1 MSINVGFINE
11 KYNYGDLTKNTNTL
25 VLNSYKSSNLII
37 LNSEDNTTADTL
49 LVYKKQFATGQVN
62 NNFVIDDLQTN
73 KRMASFNNSN
83 ITFNGSVSISDN
95 ISVKNML
102 STSTNTISLNSN
114 ISINLQRHSDSFAIN
129 SNNNVLFKVNN
140 TAIECL
146 TNNFKVQNVAK
157 TMLEIDSTNVNVNN
171 NVRINN
177 GTLYVNN
184 IAGIGDSRVNISGIA
199 YSEAQIDSF
208 QVRKN
213 ILINQA
219 ANEQDI
225 TPFEI
230 KKRYISTGT
239 NPLLNIYSYVS
250 ATKNVPNMYL
260 DKDGLLGLGTN
271 TPDAVLSIKT
281 MAPNIIRYTG
291 ETIGDAFNLTNT
303 ANVGIGTVTPNAQL
317 HIRRADDKQQ
327 EAIRRTPMLH
337 MDMMYQ
343 SSNNSSN
350 IYTPGTMNITYSS
363 SISVTSSKIFR
374 KTVKTQSGSVPV
386 QTTLDNTFYLLN
398 QTFYDNVLAANIDNM
413 SNIQFSKTNT
423 IDLTVTDPR
432 DQPSETILSNT
443 FVYPSANVIH
453 IIKDDA
459 LYLDRSLST
468 YVLTYKMILMS
479 SNTFAR
485 GDYSTSILD
494 SSKFIQ
500 DTTIYDE
507 TLHTIS
513 DNGNIK
519 YTVNVKFNFW
529 FEMNQPQ
536 QLSIKVNYP
545 IPYNVITK
553 TIVPAPDFMRLS
565 YNNNFISSVSPEG
578 TLSLGSAVPQNL
590 SGRYTIYSMKD
601 AYLNSIKVSQIDTE
615 RSDSN
620 ISLMNKNL
628 ISINKITCSNI
639 DSSNI
644 YAQNINISNATIS
657 SLNAHTGDYRNL
669 VASNLTFHTAN
680 NDYLA
685 FSNQNVH
692 FHTRLSIGK
701 PESSKE
707 LNNQSCCK
715 ITVDSD
721 VYENNH
727 SNIFTYRDGLLVTN
741 MQTVNPSI
749 SVITT
754 SSDLVPYLNLNNNDS
769 TYFMRLKKTATVNGF
784 TNNFQLANDNLQN
797 RGDYFQNS
805 ATSPHILQ
813 HIKEYNVLTFGEQNN
828 ICIDTKNRE
837 SVGYQNNNKG
847 PKISI
852 GIPYQTLKD
861 ANSPVNN
868 WPTVFNETIQQNED
882 HPYMLNIFG
891 NVSVCDTSKSPVF
904 TTLSEQ
910 NNIYTAINGNPD
922 KFHTLRVFGDTAT
935 SNLTVF
941 NDILMKIS
949 DVPNTSLITKLNQL
963 ISDVNILKLQFPS
976 VTFPA
981 VS

>member
-11 KYNYGDLTKNTNTL
+11 KYTYSELTKNTNTL
-25 VLNSYKSSNLII
+25 ILNSYKSSNLIL
-37 LNSEDNTTADTL
+37 LNSENDTTADTL
-49 LVYKKQFATGQVN
+49 LVFKNQFASGQVN
-62 NNFVIDDLQTN
+62 NNFVIDDLQHN
-73 KRMASFNNSN
+73 KRMVSFNNSN
-83 ITFNGSVSISDN
+83 IALNGSVNISDN
-95 ISVKNML
+95 IRVKNML
-102 STSTNTISLNSN
+102 STSTDTISLHSN
-114 ISINLQRHSDSFAIN
+114 ISINLQRHSDAFSVN
-129 SNNNVLFKVNN
+129 SNNNALLKVNN

-213 ILINQA
+213 IFVNQA

-260 DKDGLLGLGTN
+260 DKEGLLGLGTSA
-271 TPDAVLSIKT
+271 PDAVLSIKT
-281 MAPNIIRYTG
+281 IAPNIIRYTG
-291 ETIGDAFNLTNT
+291 ETIGDAFNVTKT
-303 ANVGIGTVTPNAQL
+303 ANVGIGTITPNAQL
-317 HIRRADDKQQ
+317 HIRRTDDKQQ

-350 IYTPGTMNITYSS
+350 IYTPGVMNITNLSA
-363 SISVTSSKIFR
+363 KIFR
-374 KTVKTQSGSVPV
+374 KTVKTQSDSVPV
-386 QTTLDNTFYLLN
+386 LTTLSNTFYLLN
-398 QTFYDNVLAANIDNM
+398 QTFYDNALAANIDNM
-413 SNIQFSKTNT
+413 SNIQFSQTNT
-423 IDLTVTDPR
+423 IDLALTDAR
-432 DQPSETILSNT
+432 QPSETMLSNT
-443 FVYPSANVIH
+443 FVYPSANVMH
-453 IIKDDA
+453 IEKDDA
-459 LYLDRSLST
+459 LYIDSSLPT
-468 YVLTYKMILMS
+468 YVLTYKMILMT
-479 SNTFAR
+479 SNTYAN
-485 GDYSTSILD
+485 GAYSTSIID
-494 SSKFIQ
+494 PSKFIQ
-500 DTTIYDE
+500 DTNIYNE

-513 DNGNIK
+513 DNGEVK

-529 FEMNQPQ
+529 FEINQPQ
-536 QLSIKVNYP
+536 QLSIKANYP
-545 IPYNVITK
+545 IPYNVITR
-553 TIVPAPDFMRLS
+553 TTVPAPDFMNLS
-565 YNNNFISSVSPEG
+565 YNNNFISSISPEG
-578 TLSLGSAVPQNL
+578 TLSLGSSVPRNL
-590 SGRYTIYSMKD
+590 SGRYTLYSMKD
-601 AYLNSIKVSQIDTE
+601 AYLHSIKVSQIDTE
-615 RSDSN
+615 RGDSN

-644 YAQNINISNATIS
+644 YAQNININNATIS
-657 SLNAHTGDYRNL
+657 SLNAYTGDYTKL
-669 VASNLTFHTAN
+669 VTSNLTFYTAN

-692 FHTRLSIGK
+692 IHTRFSIGK

-741 MQTVNPSI
+741 MQNVNPSI
-749 SVITT
+749 SVKTT
-754 SSDLVPYLNLNNNDS
+754 SSEQTPYLNLNNDNS

-813 HIKEYNVLTFGEQNN
+813 HIKEYNVLTFGEQNT

-837 SVGYQNNNKG
+837 SIGYQNNNKG
-847 PKISI
+847 PKVSI
-852 GIPYQTLKD
+852 GIPYQTLQD

-868 WPTVFNETIQQNED
+868 WPTVFNESIQQNED

-891 NVSVCDTSKSPVF
+891 NVCISDVQKLPVF

-922 KFHTLRVFGDTAT
+922 KLHTLRVFGHTAT

-949 DVPNTSLITKLNQL
+949 DVPATSLITKLNQL
-963 ISDVNILKLQFPS
+963 ISDVNILKQQFPS
-976 VTFPA
+976 ATFPT
-981 VS
+981 V